1 MLHCCNGR
9 GESHVDCVLCLRL
22 ACSLRNTR
30 IFWRWENGLPG
41 VAMGWGLTRLAAVAI
56 VAFTPSVLSAEAAA
70 SQVIPRPRPNV
81 AVRSVAEID
90 HGTVYL
96 FRGLA
101 NIFSLGMNTLAD
113 ELNERGVATLVRNH
127 SHALR
132 LADQLAKK
140 YKTDPSVPPI
150 IIIGHS
156 LGANAALTMSAR
168 LAEKDVPVRLVVL
181 FDATVPHRVPPNV
194 EEVLNL
200 HKPSRVG
207 VAVAGAP
214 GFKGTIDNK
223 DVSDIPGVGH
233 ISIDKSK
240 KLHAEVVEKVL
251 GVIAEKRLRKKK

>member
-1 MLHCCNGR
+1 MRSGLA
-9 GESHVDCVLCLRL
+9 RL
-22 ACSLRNTR
+22 A
-30 IFWRWENGLPG
+30 I
-41 VAMGWGLTRLAAVAI
+41 AAVVVLA
-56 VAFTPSVLSAEAAA
+56 PLVLSGQAAHA
-70 SQVIPRPRPNV
+70 QVIPRPRPEISN
-81 AVRSVAEID
+81 RSAAKID

-101 NIFSLGMNTLAD
+101 NIFSLGMNTLAE
-113 ELNERGVATLVRNH
+113 ELNERGVVTTVKNH

-132 LADQLAKK
+132 LADELAKK
-140 YKTDPSVPPI
+140 YKTDASVPPI

-156 LGANAALTMSAR
+156 LGANVALTMSAR

-194 EEVLNL
+194 QEVLNL
-200 HKPSRVG
+200 HKPSSVG

-214 GFKGTIDNK
+214 GFKGIIDNQ

-240 KLHAEVVEKVL
+240 KLHAEVIEKVMSVL
-251 GVIAEKRLRKKK
+251 AEKPRRRKKR